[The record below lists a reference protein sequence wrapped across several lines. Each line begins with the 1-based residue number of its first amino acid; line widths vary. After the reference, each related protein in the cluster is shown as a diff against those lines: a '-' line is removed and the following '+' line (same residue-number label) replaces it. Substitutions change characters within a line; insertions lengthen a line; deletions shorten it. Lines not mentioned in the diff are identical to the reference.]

1 MKTNRKDEGFT
12 RTPNFGVSSQGERG
26 FIMRII
32 LVIIALI
39 ALKYYFH
46 FDVLEWINSQEGQK
60 IIGPLITFTKN
71 TYAYIDGVV
80 KGWVSK

>member
-1 MKTNRKDEGFT
+1 MKKTGTED
-12 RTPNFGVSSQGERG
+12 G
-26 FIMRII
+26 FIMRIV

-46 FDVLEWINSQEGQK
+46 FDVLNWINSQEGQK

-71 TYAYIDGVV
+71 TYAYIDNLVR
-80 KGWVSK
+80 GWVGQ